1 MCARDFS
8 SLCSPG
14 YWVCTT
20 EIFPSLS
27 HEYLCLDDKKSMLIV
42 QYSLLQLKDK
52 EAKEEQREPNCLVM
66 KLSPVETRQ
75 SQCFDALIERRFMGP
90 FGFWWDG

>member
-1 MCARDFS
+1 MV
-8 SLCSPG
+8 PG
-14 YWVCTT
+14 IKVT
-20 EIFPSLS
+20 LS